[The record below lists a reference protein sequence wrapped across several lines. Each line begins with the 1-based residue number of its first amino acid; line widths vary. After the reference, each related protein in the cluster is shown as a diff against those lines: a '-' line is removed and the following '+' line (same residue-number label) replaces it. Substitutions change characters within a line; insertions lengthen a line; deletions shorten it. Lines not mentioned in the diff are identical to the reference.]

1 LQLQNHN
8 TMNMNNFL
16 KLCFVLTAISNTA
29 IAQTDSK
36 TSDSIITKKKI
47 FIQRNG
53 SAGARMEM
61 KVEVNGDKVIVNGKP
76 IEDFQDGNFNID
88 GNKKMIIITDDLN
101 DKNSSK
107 RMGRNKQ
114 VEETIDSIAFL
125 GVVTEADLNGARI
138 SEVVKESA
146 AEKAGLQMGDIIT
159 SIDNEKID
167 GPQSLTEKIQL
178 HNPFDVIKIGYL
190 RNGKKKS
197 TSCTLQFKKRIERKI
212 IVKKNDVITDDNVE
226 IFQMP
231 EITDGNID
239 ISGMVEGLN
248 LEDLNL
254 KLFPNKQKLG
264 VKIQDTE
271 DENGVKVIDV
281 SKDGLGE
288 KSGLLKDD
296 IIFEIAG
303 EKIKNT
309 DDARYQLREVAEKKA
324 YNVKVLRNGKE
335 MIIEIKNPKELKT
348 VDL

>member
-1 LQLQNHN
+1 MQLQNHN

-16 KLCFVLTAISNTA
+16 KLCFVLTAITNTA

-47 FIQRNG
+47 FIQRSG
-53 SAGARMEM
+53 SDGERMEM

-76 IEDFQDGNFNID
+76 IENFKDGNFNID
-88 GNKKMIIITDDLN
+88 GNNKMIIITDDLN
-101 DKNSSK
+101 DTNSLK
-107 RMGRNKQ
+107 QMGRNKQ

-125 GVVTEADLNGARI
+125 GVTTEADLTGASI

-167 GPQSLTEKIQL
+167 GPQSLTEKIQS
-178 HNPFDVIKIGYL
+178 HQPFDVIKIGYL

-197 TSCTLQFKKRIERKI
+197 TKCTLQFKKRIERKI
-212 IVKKNDVITDDNVE
+212 IIKKNGVKTDDNIE
-226 IFQMP
+226 LFQMP
-231 EITDGNID
+231 EITDGTID
-239 ISGMVEGLN
+239 ISGMIEGLN
-248 LEDLNL
+248 LEDLNI

-296 IIFEIAG
+296 IISEIAG

-309 DDARYQLREVAEKKA
+309 DDARYQLREVTEKKA
-324 YNVKVLRNGKE
+324 YNVKVLRKGKE

-348 VDL
+348 MDL

>member
-1 LQLQNHN
+1 MTKNI
-8 TMNMNNFL
+8 FL

-29 IAQTDSK
+29 IAQTDSQQ
-36 TSDSIITKKKI
+36 TDSVITKKKI

-53 SAGARMEM
+53 GDGERMEM

-76 IEDFQDGNFNID
+76 IEEFKDGNFNID

-107 RMGRNKQ
+107 RKGRNKQ

-125 GVVTEADLNGARI
+125 GVVTEADLNGTGI

-167 GPQSLTEKIQL
+167 GPKSLTEKIQL
-178 HNPFDVIKIGYL
+178 HQPFDVIKINYL

-197 TSCTLQFKKRIERKI
+197 TTCTLQFKKRIERKI
-212 IVKKNDVITDDNVE
+212 IVRKNGEKTDDNVE

-231 EITDGNID
+231 EITDGTID
-239 ISGMVEGLN
+239 ISKMVEGLN

-254 KLFPNKQKLG
+254 NLFPNKQKLG
-264 VKIQDTE
+264 IKIQDTE
-271 DENGVKVIDV
+271 EENGVKVIDV

-296 IIFEIAG
+296 IITEIAG

-335 MIIEIKNPKELKT
+335 MMIEIKNPKELKT